1 MAYYSIN
8 KKILSP
14 LPWICLGVSIIGSCI
29 FLVNLASLAIKT
41 QEITITPLPVF
52 QVSLLACYLFTAFLL
67 RHSKN
72 IWLSYLPLLAILIAY
87 FYGVTNRNPLGDHDL
102 LIVHAFDPNIS
113 IAEPLAYFLYKL
125 IIKFT
130 KNSSYLNLIS
140 PLFGIFAVFSYFMLT
155 HKLSK
160 MINMEEWIF
169 KLALIASPLPFFYTY
184 GYIENT
190 QLSTPFFIAFLWAS
204 LHYLSAKTLRMKWI
218 SWGGLSLFLS
228 LAILTHGQ
236 NWFVMPTILLLPFF
250 KDTSPAIKNYVVK
263 IISSTLIFLALCIA
277 AYKISM
283 MQGWQFFP
291 GSSLGGGDGLRFVP
305 LNTSELNKY
314 ATFTMFSLEHAVQIS
329 NIIVFAGFYILS
341 APLILLFHR
350 LQGRARDQINFTYL
364 NPAVILLAIT
374 SLGYLSFITLWN
386 FDFGFPIDVDLML
399 TMGVSLSLFNVITIS
414 RLIDKNSLKVIL
426 IALSGLLNLWHLSP
440 LQIMR

>member
-1 MAYYSIN
+1 MAYCLV
-8 KKILSP
+8 KKLLAS
-14 LPWICLGVSIIGSCI
+14 LPWICLGSSIIGACI
-29 FLVNLASLAIKT
+29 FLIDLGSLVIKS
-41 QEITITPLPVF
+41 QEITIAPLPAF
-52 QVSLLACYLFTAFLL
+52 QVCLLTSYLFAVFFF
-67 RHSKN
+67 RRSKN
-72 IWLSYLPLLAILIAY
+72 IWLSYLPLLVILIIY
-87 FYGVTNRNPLGDHDL
+87 FFGVTNRNPLGDHDL
-102 LIVHAFDPNIS
+102 LIAHAFDPNIS

-130 KNSSYLNLIS
+130 KNPSNLNLIS

-160 MINMEEWIF
+160 MINIEEWMF
-169 KLALIASPLPFFYTY
+169 KLVFIASPLPFFYTY

-204 LHYLSAKTLRMKWI
+204 LHYLSAKKLRIQWI

-228 LAILTHGQ
+228 LAILIHGQ
-236 NWFVMPTILLLPFF
+236 NWFVMPTILLLPFC
-250 KDTSPAIKNYVVK
+250 KDTSPTIKNYVVK

-277 AYKISM
+277 AYRISM

-314 ATFTMFSLEHAVQIS
+314 ATFTMLSLEHAVQIS
-329 NIIVFAGFYILS
+329 NLIVFTGFYILS
-341 APLILLFHR
+341 APLILLFRR
-350 LQGRARDQINFTYL
+350 LQGHLVDPIYVTYL

-386 FDFGFPIDVDLML
+386 FDFGFPRDIDLML
-399 TMGVSLSLFNVITIS
+399 TMGISLSLFNAITIN
-414 RLIDKNSLKVIL
+414 RLIDNNTLKAIL
-426 IALSGLLNLWHLSP
+426 IALSGLLTLWFLSP
-440 LQIMR
+440 LQIFR